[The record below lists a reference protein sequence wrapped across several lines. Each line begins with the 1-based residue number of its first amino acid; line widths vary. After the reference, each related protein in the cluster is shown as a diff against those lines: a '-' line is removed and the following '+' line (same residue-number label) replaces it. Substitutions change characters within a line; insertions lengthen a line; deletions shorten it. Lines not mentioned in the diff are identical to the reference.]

1 MAIHQQVDTVIPS
14 VIFGLL
20 AGPTWEACDQGPR
33 ARNIESCI
41 SIPETP
47 EIPTQPP
54 HHATGRTHLAENH
67 YHLLELLRLFRVD
80 FIFMC
85 PLLWLIGMTITSM
98 WIPLRPVEDEVDPEK
113 ARKLE
118 EMIVIL
124 HKKYSEASRIIFATW
139 FTVENT

>member
-1 MAIHQQVDTVIPS
+1 
-14 VIFGLL
+14 
-20 AGPTWEACDQGPR
+20 
-33 ARNIESCI
+33 
-41 SIPETP
+41 
-47 EIPTQPP
+47 
-54 HHATGRTHLAENH
+54 
-67 YHLLELLRLFRVD
+67 
-80 FIFMC
+80 MC

-124 HKKYSEASRIIFATW
+124 HKVCCTCGIVTLSTQKYSEASRIIFATW